1 MRSYDNSYA
10 NGHGHAYG
18 PWTWSWYRDGSRL
31 ASDAIEVEEG
41 LREERAGQ
49 VVEQDA
55 RVVGRVPRDGGG
67 RDKEGG

>member
-1 MRSYDNSYA
+1 MVM
-10 NGHGHAYG
+10 G
-18 PWTWSWYRDGSRL
+18 YRDGSRL

>member
-1 MRSYDNSYA
+1 MTTPTHMDMDMLMNH
-10 NGHGHAYG
+10 GHGHGTAMG
-18 PWTWSWYRDGSRL
+18 PRL

-41 LREERAGQ
+41 LREECAGQ